1 MLGDG
6 KMRYNTHMS
15 GEISPVRKEALVP
28 PPVKRPEIQ
37 APASL
42 MLSADSAK
50 AAVTVARDIASQG
63 VPSSDAIEELSLQ
76 VTRDVANSGVA
87 LPAGESDRLA
97 GTMAHVLKEKKNP
110 GEPDETVRLPSL
122 SEYFGALKHVED
134 TYGVGAYK
142 KELNIAGS
150 TFVGLELANAAAQY
164 LYFGLVDR
172 LTEGKND
179 LEILNDVLGTASKV
193 PGMKKPE
200 RNAFLTGTLKKTA
213 PIWAPFLINIAA
225 NQTEVFA
232 KKKFDSFISKISGV
246 VNKRITESLFLG
258 EYAFLQDK
266 SPAEVL
272 GIIERGKLATIDLI
286 QTTYGDLLPS
296 LAAMGASTVPSWKIN
311 PIATALGVLRLPS
324 LYQFS
329 KRRIETVLKKRED
342 TFEQQS
348 VLETKIASL
357 LSNLEIAKTSGKPD
371 EVARELQKAMED
383 REKLFSGQRVGTA
396 KKEAK
401 EKLINTLFD
410 QVSPWVVAGLEVF
423 QGWKDANAPLKPV
436 PASKG
441 QGTFQDVM
449 PTWDSAT
456 IGGGGK
462 FKEDVFGRSL
472 VNAYAKQWEF
482 KYIQQSNTQLA
493 HHIAR
498 LYANNILPDLQDIAD
513 MEALLGSWGR
523 LDKPD
528 GPKERGRLPVSKL
541 KNLDISVRNL
551 HVKNILHD
559 VSFDIK
565 QGEFVAIRA
574 QKGEGKT
581 TLLRTLLGLYE
592 PERGSVA
599 IGGIPVDGIKKYG
612 SESLNS
618 KFGYANQ
625 NPGFIETM
633 TLKDNLLLWNK
644 EKIPEERVITVMR
657 DLGMEKLIPRLEEK
671 GKYFSGGELRLL
683 GIARALL
690 TDPKVLFLDEPT
702 ANLDPATVDRL
713 VTVLQA
719 IRKKFPGTTII
730 TVTHDDDF
738 AKHTD
743 RTIHLSELNKRV
755 PQQLGDHQVLEAVA
769 KAR

>member
-1 MLGDG
+1 
-6 KMRYNTHMS
+6 MRYNTHMS
-15 GEISPVRKEALVP
+15 GEASPVRKEALVSP
-28 PPVKRPEIQ
+28 SVKRTEIH
-37 APASL
+37 APTPL
-42 MLSADSAK
+42 ELSADTTR
-50 AAVTVARDIASQG
+50 AAVSVARDITTQG
-63 VPSSDAIEELSLQ
+63 KPTVDAIEDLALH
-76 VTRDVANSGVA
+76 VTRDVEDSGVS
-87 LPAGESDRLA
+87 LPPNESDRLA
-97 GTMAHVLKEKKNP
+97 GAMGHIMQEKQRID
-110 GEPDETVRLPSL
+110 EQAETVRLPSL
-122 SEYFGALKHVED
+122 TEYFGALKHVED

-142 KELNIAGS
+142 KELNVAGA

-172 LTEGKND
+172 LTGGKND
-179 LEILNDVLGTASKV
+179 LEILNDVLGTAPKV
-193 PGMKKPE
+193 PGMKKPD
-200 RNAFLTGTLKKTA
+200 RNAFFAGTLKKTA
-213 PIWAPFLINIAA
+213 PIWAPFLLNIAA

-232 KKKFDSFISKISGV
+232 KKQFDSFLSKVSGV
-246 VNKRITESLFLG
+246 VNTRITESLFLG

-272 GIIERGKLATIDLI
+272 GIIERGKMATIDLV

-296 LAAMGASTVPSWKIN
+296 LVAMGASTVPSWKIN

-324 LYQFS
+324 LYSFS
-329 KRRIETVLKKRED
+329 KRRIESVLKKREN
-342 TFEQQS
+342 TLEQQS

-371 EVARELQKAMED
+371 QVARELQKAMED

-401 EKLINTLFD
+401 EKLINSLFD
-410 QVSPWVVAGLEVF
+410 QVSPWVVAGLEVM
-423 QGWKDANAPLKPV
+423 QGWKDAMTPVESRTPVADAAMYDNPAPAWV
-436 PASKG
+436 DQSKG
-441 QGTFQDVM
+441 EKKTFNE
-449 PTWDSAT
+449 
-456 IGGGGK
+456 K
-462 FKEDVFGRSL
+462 VFGRSL

-493 HHIAR
+493 NHIAR
-498 LYANNILPDLQDIAD
+498 LYASNILPDLQDIAD
-513 MEALLGSWGR
+513 MEALLGAWGR

-528 GPKERGRLPVSKL
+528 GPKERGRAPVSTL

-551 HVKNILHD
+551 HVKSILHD

-592 PERGSVA
+592 PEQGSVS
-599 IGGIPVDGIKKYG
+599 IGGVPVDGIKKYG
-612 SESLNS
+612 NESLNS
-618 KFGYANQ
+618 RFGYANQ
-625 NPGFIETM
+625 NPGFLETM

-644 EKIPEERVITVMR
+644 EKIPEERVSSVMR

-671 GKYFSGGELRLL
+671 GKYYSGGELRLL

-702 ANLDPATVDRL
+702 ANLDPATVNRL
-713 VTVLQA
+713 VDVLQT
-719 IRKKFPGTTII
+719 IRKKFPNTTII

-743 RTIHLSELNKRV
+743 RTINLGELNKKPANEVTPSLR
-755 PQQLGDHQVLEAVA
+755 DDQVFTAVA
-769 KAR
+769 RPTK